1 MVPHRLGAPLCR
13 VAIIAAV
20 ALLIPRVFH
29 QVWVGGAQFP
39 AEFSRY
45 QQTWLD
51 HHPDWEL
58 RLWTEGNLPDGLRR
72 PEAYER
78 LRSPVERCDIL
89 RLELPLR
96 FGGVYLDCDF
106 ECLRSIELLI
116 DELDFFVGDTEDGRV
131 NHAIMGAVAGHPI
144 LIRALDEIRPRE
156 FFGYDKE
163 STGPLFFDRLM
174 KEFPDAKAFD
184 KSVFYAPEAEAREH
198 SGYAIHHEAISWKDA
213 DELRRDLGKA
223 RANASKARKQA
234 DEWRAKYMDA
244 EAKLRRL
251 RRPLA
256 PLLKVRRLTKR
267 R

>member
-1 MVPHRLGAPLCR
+1 MVPHGLGAPRCR
-13 VAIIAAV
+13 VAIIAPL

-29 QVWVGGAQFP
+29 QVWVGSAPFP
-39 AEFSRY
+39 ADFGRY

-51 HHPDWEL
+51 HNPGWEL
-58 RLWTEGNLPDGLRR
+58 RFWTEDNLPEGLRR

-96 FGGVYLDCDF
+96 YGGVYLDCDF
-106 ECLRSIELLI
+106 ECLRPIEGLI
-116 DELDFFVGDTEDGRV
+116 DGLDFFVADTEDGRV

-144 LIRALDEIRPRE
+144 LAHALDEIHPRE

-174 KEFPDAKAFD
+174 KQYPDAKAFD
-184 KSVFYAPEAEAREH
+184 KSVFYASEPEARE
-198 SGYAIHHEAISWKDA
+198 SGYAIHHEAISWKNA

-223 RANASKARKQA
+223 RANARKARAQA
-234 DEWRAKYMDA
+234 DEWRAKYLDA
-244 EAKLRRL
+244 EAKLERL
-251 RRPLA
+251 RRQLG
-256 PLLKVRRLTKR
+256 PLLRLRRLMKR
-267 R
+267 P